1 MRSWLRRIL
10 RRTVANQEPVKL
22 DMIQIRQQF
31 AGSWV
36 ALKDGGV
43 VEACRTP
50 YELVAALHER
60 NIVDTTII
68 RIPGESEPELVG
80 LG

>member
-1 MRSWLRRIL
+1 MTNRD
-10 RRTVANQEPVKL
+10 PVKL
-22 DMIQIRQQF
+22 SMIQIRHQF

-43 VEACRTP
+43 VEASRTP
-50 YELVAALHER
+50 YELIAALNAR

-68 RIPGESEPELVG
+68 RIPSESEPELVG